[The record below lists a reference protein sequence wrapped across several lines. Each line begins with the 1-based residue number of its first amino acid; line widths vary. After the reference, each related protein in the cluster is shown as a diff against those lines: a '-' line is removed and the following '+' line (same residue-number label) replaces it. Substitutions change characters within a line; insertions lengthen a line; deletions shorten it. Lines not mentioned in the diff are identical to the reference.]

1 MGGRGVSS
9 VGFQVAALNF
19 APPDDEDDDAPARPA
34 KLADPTTAASRNR
47 AGSPKSFLLVRVRGC
62 LVVVVVVGVTAAQPL
77 SRVCNPVLV

>member
-1 MGGRGVSS
+1 MGGRGTSS

-62 LVVVVVVGVTAAQPL
+62 LVVVVGVTAAQPL